1 MGGIAEVHLTQL
13 RAVADRVMD
22 TATDIAEMHWPTLD
36 ANELRGSAVV
46 GIAAPVLIAAR
57 IDDVVANMRGW
68 ATAAHM
74 AATAFEGAEIR
85 NRDRFT
91 PR

>member
-1 MGGIAEVHLTQL
+1 MGGNTEVDLAQL
-13 RAVADRVMD
+13 RAVADRVMGA
-22 TATDIAEMHWPTLD
+22 ATDIAEMSWPTLD
-36 ANELRGSAVV
+36 PDELRGSAVG

-57 IDDVVANMRGW
+57 LNDVVANMRGW

-85 NRDRFT
+85 NGDRFT
-91 PR
+91 QQ